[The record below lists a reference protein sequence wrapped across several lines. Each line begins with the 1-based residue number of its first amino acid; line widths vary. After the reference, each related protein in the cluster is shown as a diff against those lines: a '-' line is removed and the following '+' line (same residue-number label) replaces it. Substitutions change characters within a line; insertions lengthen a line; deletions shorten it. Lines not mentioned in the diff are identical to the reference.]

1 MIDAPLLDLPLSF
14 VRVGCVHKTETVELL
29 TRLQRLA
36 TKRLV
41 SHWSDP
47 SVQHSMQ
54 EYLETVTFW
63 HRMTH
68 DDLSIRCNDFLVSRE
83 CYALQER
90 AEAHYV
96 HDRYSAK
103 LQAPL
108 ITKSAAL
115 PGIAS
120 MCSGPRLRPKPKC
133 KTRALRFGLLLK
145 PKCCEQS

>member
-68 DDLSIRCNDFLVSRE
+68 DDLSFRCNDCLVSQK
-83 CYALQER
+83 CFDLQGR
-90 AEAHYV
+90 AQAHYV
-96 HDRYSAK
+96 HDRYLTEQPAQHLRS
-103 LQAPL
+103 PL
-108 ITKSAAL
+108 LSL
-115 PGIAS
+115 V
-120 MCSGPRLRPKPKC
+120 LRSYI
-133 KTRALRFGLLLK
+133 RNHV
-145 PKCCEQS
+145 